1 MTVPRRRDVLRGLA
15 AAGLGAAAG
24 VAGGW
29 AVAEARPF
37 ELPRSDDSG
46 GGTGV
51 AGAPVDPH
59 GPYQAGIARPTTPQ
73 SHGVMAVLDLA
84 DTAPALTGASD
95 FVAGLQA
102 LCALLGEAITALTS
116 PGGSSAVDSSG
127 AELLDGP
134 GDLTVTVGIGPR
146 LVRAVDPSLPG
157 AVELP
162 RFASDDGLT
171 ADRIGGDI
179 LLAAYSSNPNDA
191 DHAVRWLASRVSGAG
206 ASLRWSQ
213 RLFRGPGNG
222 TVTRNPLGFHDG
234 IIVPH
239 GDTELD
245 QHVWIPEGPLAGG
258 TICVVRRLR
267 LDSSGFHG
275 ESQARQEAIIGRRRH
290 DGSPLSGGERDDE
303 VDLLAKSPDGQYVVP
318 ARSHVRAAHP
328 SFTGSALMLRRGY
341 AFDDGS
347 LGDDPNIRDAGLMFT
362 CFQRELRTFVQTQHR
377 LDETDDLMGYATP
390 TASATFL
397 ILPGFTPDRPLG
409 SALS

>member
-1 MTVPRRRDVLRGLA
+1 MTEPGRRDVLRGLA

-37 ELPRSDDSG
+37 ESSQSDGSG
-46 GGTGV
+46 GGTGI
-51 AGAPVDPH
+51 GPVDPH
-59 GPYQAGIARPTTPQ
+59 GPYQAGIARPATPQ
-73 SHGVMAVLDLA
+73 PHGVMAVLDLA
-84 DTAPALTGASD
+84 DAPTATVGASD
-95 FVAGLQA
+95 FVVGLQA
-102 LCALLGEAITALTS
+102 LCAHLGEAITALTS
-116 PGGSSAVDSSG
+116 PAGSTGVDSSG

-134 GDLTVTVGIGPR
+134 GDLTITVGLGPR

-157 AVELP
+157 AEELP
-162 RFASDDGLT
+162 RFTSDDGVT
-171 ADRIGGDI
+171 TDRIGGDI

-191 DHAVRWLASRVSGAG
+191 DHAVRWLSSLAPG

-213 RLFRGPGNG
+213 RLFRGPGRG

-239 GDTELD
+239 GDTELG
-245 QHVWIPEGPLAGG
+245 QHVWISDGPFAGG

-290 DGSPLSGGERDDE
+290 DGSPLSGGEQGDE

-328 SFTGSALMLRRGY
+328 SFTGSSLMLRRGY
-341 AFDDGS
+341 AFDDGA
-347 LGDDPNIRDAGLMFT
+347 LGDDPNVRDAGLMFT

-377 LDETDDLMGYATP
+377 LDETDDLTEYATP

-409 SALS
+409 FALR